1 LERSA
6 LHEAIDASVQTD
18 QHRQELFDMGKT
30 IADELKEEGM
40 LKARR
45 QTLIRQLGKR
55 FGEIPDEMIRT
66 IETTQDAEELDRWLD
81 NVLTAKNLGEVGI
94 ASAE

>member
-1 LERSA
+1 
-6 LHEAIDASVQTD
+6 
-18 QHRQELFDMGKT
+18 
-30 IADELKEEGM
+30 
-40 LKARR
+40 
-45 QTLIRQLGKR
+45 
-55 FGEIPDEMIRT
+55 MIRT